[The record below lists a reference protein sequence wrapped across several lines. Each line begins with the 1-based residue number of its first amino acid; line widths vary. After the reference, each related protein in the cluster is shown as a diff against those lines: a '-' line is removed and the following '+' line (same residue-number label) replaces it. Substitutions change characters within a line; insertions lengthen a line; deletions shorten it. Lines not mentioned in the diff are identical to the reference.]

1 MTVPPSPASPE
12 SLAVP
17 ILCAVTDRRRLP
29 ILAHVAAAADA
40 GVDWVQ
46 IREPDLPAAE
56 LYEVVRHAVAE
67 VSGSAAR
74 TRIIVNDR
82 LDVALA
88 AGAHGVHLRGT
99 SFDASR
105 ARALVAA
112 RDFLIGRSVHSVEEA
127 VAVEAAGGLDY
138 LIFGTMFPTTSK
150 PEGHPLAG
158 PEALASR
165 RRGVPAAGAGDWRHH
180 PGERRSHRRDGRGG
194 CRGDRPVPRQPI
206 NGRGRRGDSE
216 NFRHGTDAIAG
227 VPVETRQFFVEKP
240 VIRTAVV
247 TLAFGRLPSYN
258 RFGLDHEFRHSP
270 S

>member
-1 MTVPPSPASPE
+1 
-12 SLAVP
+12 VP
-17 ILCAVTDRRRLP
+17 ILCAITDRRRLP

-40 GVDWVQ
+40 GLDWVQ

-105 ARALVAA
+105 VRALVAA

-150 PEGHPLAG
+150 PQGHPLAG
-158 PEALASR
+158 PEALGAATAACR
-165 RRGVPAAGAGDWRHH
+165 LPVLGIGGITLENVDRVAATGAAGVAAIGLFLGRPSMDADVAAI
-180 PGERRSHRRDGRGG
+180 RRTFATTRIQSGR
-194 CRGDRPVPRQPI
+194 
-206 NGRGRRGDSE
+206 
-216 NFRHGTDAIAG
+216 
-227 VPVETRQFFVEKP
+227 
-240 VIRTAVV
+240 IR
-247 TLAFGRLPSYN
+247 
-258 RFGLDHEFRHSP
+258 
-270 S
+270 

>member
-1 MTVPPSPASPE
+1 VTVPPSPTSRPSPE
-12 SLAVP
+12 SLTGP

-40 GVDWVQ
+40 GLDWVQ

-67 VSGSAAR
+67 VGGSAAR

-105 ARALVAA
+105 VRALAAA

-138 LIFGTMFPTTSK
+138 LIFGTMFPTMSK
-150 PEGHPLAG
+150 PQGHPLAG
-158 PEALASR
+158 PEALRAATAACR
-165 RRGVPAAGAGDWRHH
+165 LPVLGIGGITLENVDRVAGTGAAGVAAIGLFLGSQSMAADVATI
-180 PGERRSHRRDGRGG
+180 RR
-194 CRGDRPVPRQPI
+194 I
-206 NGRGRRGDSE
+206 L
-216 NFRHGTDAIAG
+216 A
-227 VPVETRQFFVEKP
+227 
-240 VIRTAVV
+240 TARV
-247 TLAFGRLPSYN
+247 
-258 RFGLDHEFRHSP
+258 
-270 S
+270 

>member
-1 MTVPPSPASPE
+1 MTVRVPDSTSPP
-12 SLAVP
+12 P
-17 ILCAVTDRRRLP
+17 ILCAITDRRRLP

-67 VSGSAAR
+67 VAGGP

-105 ARALVAA
+105 VRAVAPP
-112 RDFLIGRSVHSVEEA
+112 DWLIGRSVHGVEEA
-127 VAVEAAGGLDY
+127 VTAEAAGGLDY
-138 LIFGTMFPTTSK
+138 LIFGTIFPTASK

-158 PEALASR
+158 PEALRAAVAACRLPILGIGGISLENVDR
-165 RRGVPAAGAGDWRHH
+165 IAATGAAGVAAIGLFLGSQSMEADVAAI
-180 PGERRSHRRDGRGG
+180 RRS
-194 CRGDRPVPRQPI
+194 
-206 NGRGRRGDSE
+206 
-216 NFRHGTDAIAG
+216 FR
-227 VPVETRQFFVEKP
+227 VTRT
-240 VIRTAVV
+240 R
-247 TLAFGRLPSYN
+247 
-258 RFGLDHEFRHSP
+258 
-270 S
+270 

>member
-1 MTVPPSPASPE
+1 LIRFTP
-12 SLAVP
+12 P
-17 ILCAVTDRRRLP
+17 ILCAITDRRRLP

-67 VSGSAAR
+67 VAGGP

-105 ARALVAA
+105 VRAAA
-112 RDFLIGRSVHSVEEA
+112 TLPIPTDFLIGRSVHTVDEA
-127 VAVEAAGGLDY
+127 VAAEAGGALDY
-138 LIFGTMFPTTSK
+138 LIFGTMFPTASK

-158 PEALASR
+158 PEALRAAVETCR
-165 RRGVPAAGAGDWRHH
+165 LPMLGIGGITLENVDRIAATGAAGVAAIGLFLGQSGSQSLEADIAAV
-180 PGERRSHRRDGRGG
+180 RRS
-194 CRGDRPVPRQPI
+194 
-206 NGRGRRGDSE
+206 
-216 NFRHGTDAIAG
+216 FA
-227 VPVETRQFFVEKP
+227 
-240 VIRTAVV
+240 VIRQ
-247 TLAFGRLPSYN
+247 R
-258 RFGLDHEFRHSP
+258 
-270 S
+270 

>member
-1 MTVPPSPASPE
+1 VTVPPDTGPAFP
-12 SLAVP
+12 AVP
-17 ILCAVTDRRRLP
+17 ILCAITDRRRLP

-67 VSGSAAR
+67 VSGGGSGGAVPA

-105 ARALVAA
+105 VRAMVLARAASA
-112 RDFLIGRSVHSVEEA
+112 GGGERDFLIGRSVHSVDEA
-127 VAVEAAGGLDY
+127 VAAEAAGGLDY
-138 LIFGTMFPTTSK
+138 LILGTIFPTASK

-158 PEALASR
+158 PEALRAAVAAVRLPILGIGGITLENVDRIAATGAAGVAAIGLFLGSQALDAEVASIR
-165 RRGVPAAGAGDWRHH
+165 RRFAVTR
-180 PGERRSHRRDGRGG
+180 
-194 CRGDRPVPRQPI
+194 
-206 NGRGRRGDSE
+206 NG
-216 NFRHGTDAIAG
+216 
-227 VPVETRQFFVEKP
+227 
-240 VIRTAVV
+240 
-247 TLAFGRLPSYN
+247 
-258 RFGLDHEFRHSP
+258 
-270 S
+270 

>member
-1 MTVPPSPASPE
+1 VTVPPSSTSPE

-105 ARALVAA
+105 VRALVAA
-112 RDFLIGRSVHSVEEA
+112 RDFLVGRSVHSVEEA

-150 PEGHPLAG
+150 PDGHPVAG
-158 PEALASR
+158 PEALRAAVAAAR
-165 RRGVPAAGAGDWRHH
+165 LPVLGIGGITLENVDRVAATGAAGVAAIGLFLGSQSMDADVAAI
-180 PGERRSHRRDGRGG
+180 RRTFATVRTQSGRS
-194 CRGDRPVPRQPI
+194 R
-206 NGRGRRGDSE
+206 
-216 NFRHGTDAIAG
+216 
-227 VPVETRQFFVEKP
+227 
-240 VIRTAVV
+240 
-247 TLAFGRLPSYN
+247 
-258 RFGLDHEFRHSP
+258 
-270 S
+270 